1 MRMSTSRRKKAVAA
15 GGALLFALA
24 AALGCKNTDPAQPGA
39 SPASTGSA
47 GRKDELFAKFSA
59 MAPSE
64 RIQAAMKICYVGRE
78 CEDTEARALL
88 EAAATPEEREALKAT
103 ARSSFLRQYAAFLS
117 EQGKRPDRLTGG
129 EGEDRTLRM
138 TGEACSR
145 FLLENFGGRP
155 GKTAKLIGFYR
166 FECESKALK
175 AGIDL

>member
-1 MRMSTSRRKKAVAA
+1 MVTCKRDRGLTASC
-15 GGALLFALA
+15 ALVFTLA
-24 AALGCKNTDPAQPGA
+24 MTFGCKNTDSAQLGA
-39 SPASTGSA
+39 SPASTASA
-47 GRKDELFAKFSA
+47 GRKDELFSQYSA
-59 MAPSE
+59 LAASE
-64 RIQAAMKICYVGRE
+64 RIQVAMKICYVGRD

-88 EAAATPEEREALKAT
+88 EAAATPAEREALKAT

-145 FLLENFGGRP
+145 FLLENFGGGP
-155 GKTAKLIGFYR
+155 GKIAKLIGFDR